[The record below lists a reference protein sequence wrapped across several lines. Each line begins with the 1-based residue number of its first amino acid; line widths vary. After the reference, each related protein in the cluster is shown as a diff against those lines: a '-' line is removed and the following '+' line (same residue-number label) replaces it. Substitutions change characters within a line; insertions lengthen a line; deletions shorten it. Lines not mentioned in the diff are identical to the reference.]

1 MNATV
6 LITRTPAKAASI
18 TEALTVQVPGARVRY
33 APVLDAVPHTSEE
46 AEEAA
51 FALIRGEFTWVTFTS
66 VNGVVGFEA
75 LSTSLGQSVPALLG
89 AAQVACVGRA
99 TEKALTDR
107 GVMVDFVPETQSAAG
122 MIDEWDLDPEWE
134 DPTECSVLCIQ
145 GTTASPTLA
154 QGLSDYGYTVATLE
168 VYSMEEHPAQTLL
181 NPAEQPPA
189 DGTGEPT
196 LTAAGAREELGQVS
210 VLVATS
216 PLILTTLVEGYKTA
230 LPPIVA
236 IGASTEAAARAL
248 PDTQRPEQILV
259 AASPAPAD
267 LAAATASLL
276 TS

>member
-1 MNATV
+1 MTATV
-6 LITRTPAKAASI
+6 LITRTPAKAASF
-18 TEALTVQVPGARVRY
+18 TEALTARVPGTRVLY
-33 APVLDAVPHTSEE
+33 APVLDAVPHTSED

-66 VNGVVGFEA
+66 VNGVLGFEA
-75 LSTSLGQSVPALLG
+75 LATSLGQSVPALLG

-107 GVMVDFVPETQSAAG
+107 GVMVDFVPDTQSAAG

-168 VYSMEEHPAQTLL
+168 VYSMEEHPAQALL
-181 NPAEQPPA
+181 NPADQNPA
-189 DGTGEPT
+189 DGTGEST
-196 LTAAGAREELGQVS
+196 LTAADVREELGQMS

-216 PLILTTLVEGYKTA
+216 PLILTTLVEGYSAT
-230 LPPIVA
+230 LPSIVA
-236 IGASTEAAARAL
+236 IGASTESAARAL
-248 PDTQRPEQILV
+248 PGAQRPEHILA

-276 TS
+276 TA